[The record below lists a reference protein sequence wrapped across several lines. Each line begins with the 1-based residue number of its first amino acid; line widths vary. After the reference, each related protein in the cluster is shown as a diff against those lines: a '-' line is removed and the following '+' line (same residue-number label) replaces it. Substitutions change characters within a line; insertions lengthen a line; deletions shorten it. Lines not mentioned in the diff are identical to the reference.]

1 MSMEASVQIFS
12 YVGSKAR
19 MAGVLSRLIPG
30 HCTTYAELYC
40 GSGALAL
47 NSRKFEV
54 KILND
59 LNPNMANFWRMATDT
74 ESRGELLKQIQTTS
88 CSWGAFEA
96 AKQRQTAYGS
106 MREDRLQWAVD
117 TFIL

>member
-1 MSMEASVQIFS
+1 MEASVQIFS

-59 LNPNMANFWRMATDT
+59 LIYIRVCVLGRVFRFN
-74 ESRGELLKQIQTTS
+74 GK
-88 CSWGAFEA
+88 
-96 AKQRQTAYGS
+96 
-106 MREDRLQWAVD
+106 
-117 TFIL
+117 ILI